1 VLTAGEVAEGLRSV
15 SLGAGSTAVVHSS
28 LRSFGTVDGGAATVA
43 DTLVSVCGTVV
54 VPSGTWDLTGIPAP
68 PDSVRPNNAV
78 LSAGSWE
85 NFDAAVDKTVP
96 FCMELPIDKELGAIP
111 ETVRLRHPHLR
122 GRHPLFAF
130 LAVGSH
136 AAEVVAAERPDWP
149 LGPIE
154 AAAGL
159 DGVVV
164 LLGVGHTVNTA
175 IHLAEQHLGR
185 SRFFRY
191 AKVAAGGVWAEF
203 PNIPGQSHRFDDL
216 EPALRATTREAVI
229 GDCRVRVVPLRDV
242 LRAATEA
249 IVSDAGA
256 LLCDDNECRC
266 GAARRQRA
274 SFVDR

>member
-1 VLTAGEVAEGLRSV
+1 MGPHGHTGASGLS
-15 SLGAGSTAVVHSS
+15 
-28 LRSFGTVDGGAATVA
+28 AAKQ
-43 DTLVSVCGTVV
+43 
-54 VPSGTWDLTGIPAP
+54 
-68 PDSVRPNNAV
+68 RV

-85 NFDAAVDKTVP
+85 DFDAAVDKAVP

-130 LAVGSH
+130 LAVGSR

-154 AAAGL
+154 LLPAWTGL
-159 DGVVV
+159 SFCSVSA
-164 LLGVGHTVNTA
+164 TRSTPRSTWPSNT
-175 IHLAEQHLGR
+175 
-185 SRFFRY
+185 S
-191 AKVAAGGVWAEF
+191 VAHGSSDT
-203 PNIPGQSHRFDDL
+203 PRLPPGAYGPSSQTFLD
-216 EPALRATTREAVI
+216 RATASMTSSRLFVPPTRAAVI

-266 GAARRQRA
+266 GAARRQRE